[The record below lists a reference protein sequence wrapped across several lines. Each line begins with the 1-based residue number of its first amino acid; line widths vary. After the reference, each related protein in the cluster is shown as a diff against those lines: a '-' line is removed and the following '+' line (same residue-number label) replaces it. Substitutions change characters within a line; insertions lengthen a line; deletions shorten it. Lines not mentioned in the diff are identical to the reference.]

1 MNGSVG
7 YFVGS
12 DEFLNPA
19 FVVVISFTF
28 RGFFSKCTRSR
39 EGGLYH
45 LFLVHVEVF
54 LKGVTNAKTP
64 HAPRPCSLASLKSPR
79 VTEKAMAIYS
89 AKAVTL
95 LLIL

>member
-54 LKGVTNAKTP
+54 LKVVTNAKTP
-64 HAPRPCSLASLKSPR
+64 MLPDPVALPP
-79 VTEKAMAIYS
+79 
-89 AKAVTL
+89 
-95 LLIL
+95 